1 MKEKIL
7 EILKEETKG
16 QNINEINNKL
26 YLRGMEEITELEDNL
41 KELVTEGILHM
52 SKNREYMLMSKTK
65 SLKVGKLRINKNGNG
80 FVECEPEDIFVHSND
95 LNGAINGDFVEVE
108 IKTRLNFA
116 RILHNQ

>member
-26 YLRGMEEITELEDNL
+26 HLRGMEEITELEDNL

-52 SKNREYMLMSKTK
+52 SKNREYMFRACFLDPTQGETMADFTNDT
-65 SLKVGKLRINKNGNG
+65 LKVKKVAI
-80 FVECEPEDIFVHSND
+80 VYD
-95 LNGAINGDFVEVE
+95 LSDAS
-108 IKTRLNFA
+108 K
-116 RILHNQ
+116 